1 MLSYGDRQ
9 KRSRQVVA
17 CTESRCGA
25 RCCPGPVGLR
35 CIPLVAEVGADF
47 RRIERKPE
55 GRSICDQVVSD
66 IIEFICRARCT
77 ETGSALPVANCVR
90 TKTEVAAVLR

>member
-1 MLSYGDRQ
+1 MLPHGDRQ

-17 CTESRCGA
+17 CTESRCGV

-35 CIPLVAEVGADF
+35 CIPLVAEVSADL
-47 RRIERKPE
+47 RGIERKSE
-55 GRSICDQVVSD
+55 GRSICGQVVSD
-66 IIEFICRARCT
+66 IIEFICRARCP
-77 ETGSALPVANCVR
+77 ETGSALPVADRVR